1 MSGPESVSEE
11 PPADLN
17 HAGAV
22 VDQAIG
28 YMTKQGLPTI
38 AIASALLAGA
48 VAMLGQALDAEG
60 VERVLLRA
68 AADAR
73 GPTAH

>member
-1 MSGPESVSEE
+1 MSEE

-28 YMTKQGLPTI
+28 YMTKQGLPPI
-38 AIASALLAGA
+38 AMASALLAGA
-48 VAMLGQALDAEG
+48 VALLQQAMDSEG
-60 VERVLLRA
+60 VKRVLLRA
-68 AADAR
+68 AADAGR
-73 GPTAH
+73 GGPQA

>member
-1 MSGPESVSEE
+1 MSGAEE